1 MGVHNPRIVIHTRSY
16 NVFSQDS
23 FVEDVK
29 HVCWSDVYEE
39 VNPCTALEVFV
50 KLFMP
55 IVDNYAPVN

>member
-1 MGVHNPRIVIHTRSY
+1 M
-16 NVFSQDS
+16 FSQDS